1 MTPTGPARSDWYVRC
16 SETRSHLMA
25 DNIASTIVKHIT
37 SLINRLIRF
46 VSAAS
51 KSKLQGA

>member
-1 MTPTGPARSDWYVRC
+1 MS
-16 SETRSHLMA
+16 